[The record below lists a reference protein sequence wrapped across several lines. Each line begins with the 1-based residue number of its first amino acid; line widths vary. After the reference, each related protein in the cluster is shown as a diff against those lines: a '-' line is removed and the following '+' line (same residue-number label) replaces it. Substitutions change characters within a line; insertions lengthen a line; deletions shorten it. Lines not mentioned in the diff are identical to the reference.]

1 MTIATDTLPVP
12 RYARVALLLGG
23 AAALSVL
30 MLLPYALTTMPEAM
44 MRRLPPWPVFA
55 TLEFVQS
62 FAIFALAAWGG
73 LRVGYRYGLDAPLL
87 RRLLGEQ
94 STKTVATNWPL
105 SIVLGCVV
113 GATCVAVAVL
123 LPITPAGAAA
133 PGWWKGLLASFYG
146 AIGEEVLCRLFL
158 VTFFVWAGVRLL
170 RRASPSTTIYVT
182 AIVLAALLFGA
193 GHLPQLAA
201 VSGGLHAGAAI
212 EVVALNA
219 LCGLVFGWLF
229 WRRGLEHAM
238 LAHFSADLV
247 LHVAA
252 PLVVT

>member
-1 MTIATDTLPVP
+1 MTIAMQTLPAP
-12 RYARVALLLGG
+12 RHARLALLLG
-23 AAALSVL
+23 AAAAVSVL
-30 MLLPYALTTMPEAM
+30 MVLPYALAMAPEAV

-55 TLEFVQS
+55 ALQFVQS
-62 FAIFALAAWGG
+62 FAMFALAAWAG

-87 RRLLGEQ
+87 RRVLGEQ
-94 STKTVATNWPL
+94 PTRTVATNWPL

-113 GATCVAVAVL
+113 GATCVLVAVL
-123 LPITPAGAAA
+123 LPFTPAGATA
-133 PGWWKGLLASFYG
+133 PPWWKGLLASFYG
-146 AIGEEVLCRLFL
+146 SIGEEVLCRLFL
-158 VTFFVWAGVRLL
+158 VTFFVWAGARLL
-170 RRASPSTTIYVT
+170 RRASPSATMYAT

-201 VSGGLHAGAAI
+201 LSGGLHVGAAT

-219 LCGLVFGWLF
+219 LCGIVFGWLF

-252 PLVVT
+252 QFVVT